1 MTRPVLGLYKVFEL
15 LLCWSGL
22 NGTYV
27 TEYMLSKRRHDSIC
41 GTKYMMSQTVSLN
54 NVCRVLNS
62 FLACKDKGNNLRH

>member
-22 NGTYV
+22 NVTYV

-41 GTKYMMSQTVSLN
+41 GTKYMMSQTVSLD
-54 NVCRVLNS
+54 NV
-62 FLACKDKGNNLRH
+62 